1 MKREVKRTKALIYSV
16 LFFSLLLVLIFVFV
30 YGIKYICS
38 KSDNSKM
45 PIYKVDTNE
54 KKIALSFDVAW
65 GTDNMD
71 DILKILDKH
80 NVKATF
86 FLVGSW
92 MKKDMKLE
100 IIQTLMPI

>member
-1 MKREVKRTKALIYSV
+1 
-16 LFFSLLLVLIFVFV
+16 
-30 YGIKYICS
+30 
-38 KSDNSKM
+38 M

-92 MKKDMKLE
+92 VDDNEEIVKAIDEKDMKLE
-100 IIQTLMPI
+100 IIQILMPI